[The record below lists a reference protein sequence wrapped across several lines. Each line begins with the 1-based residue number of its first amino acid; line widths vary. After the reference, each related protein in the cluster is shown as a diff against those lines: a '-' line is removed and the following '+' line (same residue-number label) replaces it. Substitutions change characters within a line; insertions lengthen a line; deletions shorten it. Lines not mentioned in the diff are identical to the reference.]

1 MEQKEHTGE
10 QTLTD
15 NQRELV
21 KEQTMP
27 AEVNMEHPDE
37 HIAPTEGQKVPTEKA
52 TDEKQKK
59 ASVEKETSNEEQKVP
74 IEEQHATTEEEKT
87 SREGE
92 KALVEGQ
99 REDAQEEREVGVGV
113 ALPCQ
118 EDDVTHATA
127 GTDEVDSKETDAN
140 NEVERQE
147 EQEVNQAKQEVTD
160 SHSQLAQRASD
171 ADRMVDLE
179 QEQHGVENDGVPP
192 QPLVEHFKGP
202 AAVVE
207 SDVPEEPELGGSEQL
222 HPSPTDEESRQ
233 PEAFKSTSSKEV
245 WDGVSADD
253 PASKVSG
260 TDSHEMEEKL
270 DGDVTGQNES
280 GDGGGKE
287 VETVPA
293 AIGAEQ
299 EEDVSSGGIEY
310 FQQEGSTVAISVDAQ
325 AETAEDSRVGTRVL
339 EGTEEVK
346 SEKVA
351 VKGEEGQPVGEG
363 VEHITEDSGET
374 DIPTGQEEEEEL
386 TALGEGG
393 RKSKGDELKAVG
405 MEELLPYAVSVVD
418 VDRYVLTPEEGAAMD
433 FSETNTEDSDSSYP
447 DDLVPSQ
454 L

>member
-1 MEQKEHTGE
+1 MVEVCDNLSSVHGVLMHENLAIHEMVKEEEQRLVAEEQKALTEETKEHTEKQITLPGEQKMDPGEQKELTEEHKLPAGEQIELTEEQKKLTVERKEHTGE
-10 QTLTD
+10 QTLTE

-27 AEVNMEHPDE
+27 AEVKMEHPDE

-52 TDEKQKK
+52 TDEEQKE
-59 ASVEKETSNEEQKVP
+59 ASVEKETPNEEQKVP

-113 ALPCQ
+113 ALPCH
-118 EDDVTHATA
+118 EDDVTHAIV

-160 SHSQLAQRASD
+160 SHSQLAQKAAD

-192 QPLVEHFKGP
+192 QPLVEDFKGP

-245 WDGVSADD
+245 WDGVSADA
-253 PASKVSG
+253 PASKVAG
-260 TDSHEMEEKL
+260 TDSHEMEEKV
-270 DGDVTGQNES
+270 DGNITSQG
-280 GDGGGKE
+280 
-287 VETVPA
+287 
-293 AIGAEQ
+293 
-299 EEDVSSGGIEY
+299 
-310 FQQEGSTVAISVDAQ
+310 
-325 AETAEDSRVGTRVL
+325 
-339 EGTEEVK
+339 VK
-346 SEKVA
+346 SDKDKVA
-351 VKGEEGQPVGEG
+351 VKDEEGKPGGEG
-363 VEHITEDSGET
+363 IEHITKDSGEKG
-374 DIPTGQEEEEEL
+374 IPTGREEEEL
-386 TALGEGG
+386 TALGEAG
-393 RKSKGDELKAVG
+393 RKAKV
-405 MEELLPYAVSVVD
+405 M
-418 VDRYVLTPEEGAAMD
+418 
-433 FSETNTEDSDSSYP
+433 N
-447 DDLVPSQ
+447 
-454 L
+454 